1 MSKKKQFAILGMG
14 RFGISLGIALEK
26 MGHEVLCVDVD
37 ETVVSSLAE
46 SVSRIVSFD
55 IRDAKALEQVG
66 IDSFDTVVIATKNLE
81 ASLMATMLCKERNI
95 PEIIVKAID
104 ERHAEMAKRLGAT
117 LIVFSEREMAQRLAM
132 HLVAPNTRDY
142 IEIDKD
148 IKIIN
153 FYAPAGLQGKTL
165 RESDFRAKYNLNV
178 IAVIHEDKTLVT
190 PSPSYVFCEGDK
202 IFAIGSY
209 EVLAKFE
216 KDVLESLG

>member
-1 MSKKKQFAILGMG
+1 
-14 RFGISLGIALEK
+14 
-26 MGHEVLCVDVD
+26 
-37 ETVVSSLAE
+37 
-46 SVSRIVSFD
+46 
-55 IRDAKALEQVG
+55 
-66 IDSFDTVVIATKNLE
+66 
-81 ASLMATMLCKERNI
+81 MATMLCKERNI
-95 PEIIVKAID
+95 SEIIVKAID

-153 FYAPAGLQGKTL
+153 FYTPSSLQGKSL
-165 RESDFRAKYNLNV
+165 RDSDFRAKYNLNV

-190 PSPSYVFCEGDK
+190 PPPSYVFCEGDK

-216 KDVLESLG
+216 RDVLESLG